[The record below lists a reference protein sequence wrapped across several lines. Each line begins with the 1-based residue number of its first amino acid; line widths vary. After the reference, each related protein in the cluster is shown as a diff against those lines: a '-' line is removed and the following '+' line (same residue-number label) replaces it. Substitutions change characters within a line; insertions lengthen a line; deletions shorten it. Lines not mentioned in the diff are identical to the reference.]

1 MYYIFNVN
9 HENLGDWTRRKK
21 KLNAEKIAEKIQECY
36 CYVHWFSK
44 IFVKHAKGSVWLQK
58 GSVSKEMNFI
68 FQVGMTDMMSKA
80 AGEFKFT
87 IVE

>member
-1 MYYIFNVN
+1 
-9 HENLGDWTRRKK
+9 
-21 KLNAEKIAEKIQECY
+21 
-36 CYVHWFSK
+36 
-44 IFVKHAKGSVWLQK
+44 VKHAKGSVWLQK